1 MSAKLVALTFAFLA
15 SAAAQPTCQGA
26 GCKVDVPE
34 DEVSLIQMKME
45 TEDPPKLQKL
55 QQEWQDFKA
64 DMNETMAV
72 ANVPGQSCYG
82 LPALTC
88 QGGESCPQ
96 GTCTGKVPP
105 EKCSSAY
112 DYGWCN
118 GCGCK
123 HCRSPTS
130 AQEACAGY
138 DPKTFCVAGEEGS
151 TKHRKTD
158 RGGNWCDCCT
168 IMWKICGQN
177 GGTSKKQNDLYLH
190 YLDLYQ
196 GSGKNAAGGINK
208 VTDYSQGHG
217 QCTGTNQRPHW
228 EDGKTF
234 TLQ

>member
-1 MSAKLVALTFAFLA
+1 MMSAKMVALTFAFLA

-34 DEVSLIQMKME
+34 DELSLIQMKME
-45 TEDPPKLQKL
+45 TEVPPKVQKL
-55 QQEWQDFKA
+55 QQEWEDFKA

-72 ANVPGQSCYG
+72 AKKKTSCYG
-82 LPALTC
+82 LPALSC
-88 QGGESCPQ
+88 QGGEPCPA

-123 HCRSPTS
+123 HCRSPAS
-130 AQEACAGY
+130 ATEACAGY
-138 DPKTFCVAGEEGS
+138 DPHTFCVAGEEGS

-158 RGGNWCDCCT
+158 RGGNWCDCCD
-168 IMWKICGQN
+168 IMWEICVN
-177 GGTSKKQNDLYLH
+177 GGTGAAENNKYKA
-190 YLDLYQ
+190 YLDKYQ
-196 GSGKNAAGGINK
+196 GGGKDKAGGINK

-217 QCTGTNQRPHW
+217 NCKAGNERPHW
-228 EDGKTF
+228 EDGKKF
-234 TLQ
+234 TLFK